1 MLQIFIYF
9 KISALE
15 GAESTLFLASGMCTS
30 SVMFLALVPAG
41 GHIVTTTDCYRRTR
55 IFIAN
60 MLPKMGIT
68 VCYSLIN

>member
-1 MLQIFIYF
+1 
-9 KISALE
+9 
-15 GAESTLFLASGMCTS
+15 MCTS
-30 SVMFLALVPAG
+30 SVMLLALVPAG

-68 VCYSLIN
+68 ATIIDPADVDALEAALENNK